1 MSAPM
6 TDIPNT
12 PTNLYTTNKSTKFY
26 THDDKG
32 FVQLPRPS
40 ASEAKEGETP
50 PNWLDPSLFVIPVMA
65 TEKWVKRFIQ
75 MTHDRKYKY
84 LRYDTFYNT
93 KEATGFRL
101 HIMKD
106 SSYEIMSTA
115 LFIAISSL
123 TPQEIKDNIEKS
135 ACKDVIGPDGEEYLE
150 ITPTSNLRK
159 IADKALKDAI
169 ERNDGNNHGTATDAD
184 DFIIINLGGVKGKF
198 FFRITY
204 ASLILPSLSHDND
217 NDEQFVIGTTCA
229 IAPGEDTHFQIIPND
244 STVNNSDSKNLGDL
258 LSNFRDTT
266 ILITSQDPC
275 KIKNVG
281 IVNVI
286 AIMTRGKQIHVS
298 LSDIAA
304 LTYCGN
310 GSLGV
315 LDINLSKA
323 IQPTKLATTRA
334 KKKELKV
341 CVDASGSMWENKA
354 IRNNTTLGINKEV
367 FDMIETRIANESE
380 ITIGYM
386 AFDGN
391 IIPEWS
397 IKKSIVCDTGNIKQI
412 LDDLREEIDNT
423 IKIQGARGSTD
434 FTTCFDS
441 NNPNP
446 YRSLLLITDGCHNGS
461 SIGDLLTRIDE
472 YCKSAECVYIALL
485 GIGPYADL
493 PLLHKMAQ
501 VVHDNNHVCEVFSS
515 TFFPGSDSV
524 DDEVDITYNAIVDR
538 FTSIMFEQNSY
549 NILLPEGYN
558 IIHAD
563 MNNHTIDG
571 NKISFK
577 APGGNIKLIV
587 ACPPTDDLK
596 ITVND
601 TELSCDI
608 RKQDNPHAMRYHLVT
623 RKFYIEANDND
634 PRVKIVNTWLIKN
647 SLTSHL
653 VSSEYK
659 WHQNFGGKVA
669 PVATKYEDGIPKLNI
684 PPMIRT
690 PIAPNTVL
698 APLLKRLKDLND
710 EIEDDKR
717 ENGYYG
723 RPRGIG
729 RGPTRGVG
737 GITRSANRGPT
748 RGSGTMQAVF
758 KKSETNNQPIKTR
771 SHTPID
777 ILYIQDIDNFLT
789 CNNTYHGEWTWYHIM
804 NTINI
809 TTYELLKQSH
819 SVIVQLIDINLK
831 FKTIMNFKIHITNVI
846 TSLISIFENLKTTRS
861 DSDIFTSHSAD
872 IITTYSSVI
881 DAITSDVAQLKLSF
895 TQYQDEFKVLSDNE
909 HIKAASP
916 NMYIYDIFATQR
928 TNHAELITIIE
939 SFDKEIMKCPMKEEI
954 AQLFTSNTT
963 MKEEIAQLF
972 TPNIMSD

>member
-1 MSAPM
+1 
-6 TDIPNT
+6 
-12 PTNLYTTNKSTKFY
+12 
-26 THDDKG
+26 
-32 FVQLPRPS
+32 
-40 ASEAKEGETP
+40 
-50 PNWLDPSLFVIPVMA
+50 
-65 TEKWVKRFIQ
+65 
-75 MTHDRKYKY
+75 
-84 LRYDTFYNT
+84 
-93 KEATGFRL
+93 
-101 HIMKD
+101 
-106 SSYEIMSTA
+106 
-115 LFIAISSL
+115 
-123 TPQEIKDNIEKS
+123 
-135 ACKDVIGPDGEEYLE
+135 
-150 ITPTSNLRK
+150 
-159 IADKALKDAI
+159 
-169 ERNDGNNHGTATDAD
+169 
-184 DFIIINLGGVKGKF
+184 
-198 FFRITY
+198 
-204 ASLILPSLSHDND
+204 
-217 NDEQFVIGTTCA
+217 
-229 IAPGEDTHFQIIPND
+229 
-244 STVNNSDSKNLGDL
+244 
-258 LSNFRDTT
+258 
-266 ILITSQDPC
+266 
-275 KIKNVG
+275 
-281 IVNVI
+281 
-286 AIMTRGKQIHVS
+286 MTRRKQIHVS
-298 LSDIAA
+298 LSDIAV
-304 LTYCGN
+304 LTYCGY
-310 GSLGV
+310 GSLAV

-323 IQPTKLATTRA
+323 IEPTKLATTRA

-341 CVDASGSMWENKA
+341 CVDASGSMWENKT

-367 FDMIETRIANESE
+367 FDMIEKRIADESE

-397 IKKSIVCDTGNIKQI
+397 IRKSIVGTSDNLKKI
-412 LDDLREEIDNT
+412 LGDFREEIDNT

-446 YRSLLLITDGCHNGS
+446 YRSMLIVTDGCHNGS
-461 SIGDLLTRIDE
+461 STGDLLTRIDE
-472 YCKSAECVYIALL
+472 YCKSAECLYIALM
-485 GIGPYADL
+485 GIGPNADL

-515 TFFPGSDSV
+515 TFVPGSDSV

-538 FTSIMFEQNSY
+538 FTSIIFEQNSY
-549 NILLPEGYN
+549 NILLPEGCN

-577 APGGNIKLIV
+577 ASGGSIKLIV
-587 ACPPTDDLK
+587 ECLPTDDLK

-601 TELSCDI
+601 TELSCNI
-608 RKQDNPHAMRYHLVT
+608 RKQDNPHAMRNHIVT

-634 PRVKIVNTWLIKN
+634 PRVDSVNDWLIKN

-659 WHQNFGGKVA
+659 WLQDLGGKVA

-684 PPMIRT
+684 TPIIPT

-737 GITRSANRGPT
+737 GITRGPTRGPT

-758 KKSETNNQPIKTR
+758 KKSETNNQLIKTR
-771 SHTPID
+771 SHKPID
-777 ILYIQDIDNFLT
+777 ILHIQDIDNFLT
-789 CNNTYHGEWTWYHIM
+789 YNNTCYGEWTWYHIM

-846 TSLISIFENLKTTRS
+846 ASLISIFENLKTTRS

-881 DAITSDVAQLKLSF
+881 DAIISDVKQLKLNF

>member
-1 MSAPM
+1 
-6 TDIPNT
+6 
-12 PTNLYTTNKSTKFY
+12 
-26 THDDKG
+26 
-32 FVQLPRPS
+32 
-40 ASEAKEGETP
+40 
-50 PNWLDPSLFVIPVMA
+50 
-65 TEKWVKRFIQ
+65 
-75 MTHDRKYKY
+75 
-84 LRYDTFYNT
+84 
-93 KEATGFRL
+93 
-101 HIMKD
+101 
-106 SSYEIMSTA
+106 
-115 LFIAISSL
+115 
-123 TPQEIKDNIEKS
+123 
-135 ACKDVIGPDGEEYLE
+135 
-150 ITPTSNLRK
+150 
-159 IADKALKDAI
+159 
-169 ERNDGNNHGTATDAD
+169 
-184 DFIIINLGGVKGKF
+184 LGCVKGKF

-204 ASLILPSLSHDND
+204 SSLILPSLSPDND

-286 AIMTRGKQIHVS
+286 AIMTRRKQIHVS
-298 LSDIAA
+298 LSDIAV
-304 LTYCGN
+304 LTYCGY

-524 DDEVDITYNAIVDR
+524 DNEVDITYNAIVDR
-538 FTSIMFEQNSY
+538 FTSIIFDQNSY
-549 NILLPEGYN
+549 NILLPEGCN

-577 APGGNIKLIV
+577 AFGGSIKLIV
-587 ACPPTDDLK
+587 VCPHTDDLK

-601 TELSCDI
+601 TELSCNI
-608 RKQDNPHAMRYHLVT
+608 QKQDNPHAIKDYIVT

-634 PRVKIVNTWLIKN
+634 PLVDIVNDWLIKH

-669 PVATKYEDGIPKLNI
+669 PVATKYEDGIPKLTITPII
-684 PPMIRT
+684 PT

-698 APLLKRLKDLND
+698 TTLTEQVKDLN
-710 EIEDDKR
+710 EKIENDKR
-717 ENGYYG
+717 ENAYYG
-723 RPRGIG
+723 RPIGIG
-729 RGPTRGVG
+729 RGPTRGIGGITRGVG
-737 GITRSANRGPT
+737 GITRGVGGINRGVNRGPT

-771 SHTPID
+771 SHKPID
-777 ILYIQDIDNFLT
+777 ILHIQDIDNFLT
-789 CNNTYHGEWTWYHIM
+789 CNNTCHGEWTWYHIM
-804 NTINI
+804 NTINV

-819 SVIVQLIDINLK
+819 SVIVQLIDINMK

-846 TSLISIFENLKTTRS
+846 DSLISIFENLKTTRS
-861 DSDIFTSHSAD
+861 EYDDTVVRYDSAD

-881 DAITSDVAQLKLSF
+881 DAITSDIKQLKLNF
-895 TQYQDEFKVLSDNE
+895 ALYQDEFKVLSDNE

-916 NMYIYDIFATQR
+916 EMYLYDLFTKEQ
-928 TNHAELITIIE
+928 TNHTELITIFE
-939 SFDKEIMKCPMKEEI
+939 SFDKEIIKCPMKED
-954 AQLFTSNTT
+954 
-963 MKEEIAQLF
+963 IAQLF
-972 TPNIMSD
+972 TPNTIMSD

>member
-135 ACKDVIGPDGEEYLE
+135 ACKDVIGPDGEEYIE
-150 ITPTSNLRK
+150 ITSTSNLRK
-159 IADKALKDAI
+159 IADEALKNAI
-169 ERNDGNNHGTATDAD
+169 KKNDGNNHGTATDAD

-198 FFRITY
+198 FFRINY
-204 ASLILPSLSHDND
+204 ASLILPSLSPDND

-229 IAPGEDTHFQIIPND
+229 IAPGEDTRFQIILND
-244 STVNNSDSKNLGDL
+244 DTTFNNSDSKILGDL

-286 AIMTRGKQIHVS
+286 AIITRRKQIHAS
-298 LSDIAA
+298 LSDIAV
-304 LTYCGN
+304 LTYCDN

-323 IQPTKLATTRA
+323 IEPTKLETTRA

-341 CVDASGSMWENKA
+341 CVDASGSMWENKT

-367 FDMIETRIANESE
+367 FNMIETRIADESE
-380 ITIGYM
+380 ITIEYM

-391 IIPEWS
+391 KIPEWS
-397 IKKSIVCDTGNIKQI
+397 IRKSIVCDTGNIKQI
-412 LDDLREEIDNT
+412 LGDFREEVDNT

-446 YRSLLLITDGCHNGS
+446 YRSMLFLTDGCHNGS
-461 SIGDLLTRIDE
+461 SIGDLLTTIDE
-472 YCKSAECVYIALL
+472 YCKSAERLYIALM
-485 GIGPYADL
+485 GIGPCADL

-538 FTSIMFEQNSY
+538 FTSIIFEQNSY
-549 NILLPEGYN
+549 NILLPEGCN

-577 APGGNIKLIV
+577 ASGGSIKLIV
-587 ACPPTDDLK
+587 KCPPTDNLK
-596 ITVND
+596 ITFND
-601 TELSCDI
+601 TERSCYI
-608 RKQDNPHAMRYHLVT
+608 RKQGNPHAMRNHIVT

-634 PRVKIVNTWLIKN
+634 PRVDIVNDWLIKN

-659 WHQNFGGKVA
+659 WFQDLGGKVA
-669 PVATKYEDGIPKLNI
+669 PVATKYEDGIPKVNI
-684 PPMIRT
+684 TPIIPT
-690 PIAPNTVL
+690 PIAPNTML
-698 APLLKRLKDLND
+698 TTLLKRLKDIND
-710 EIEDDKR
+710 EIEDDKL
-717 ENGYYG
+717 ENAYYG
-723 RPRGIG
+723 RPIGIG

-737 GITRSANRGPT
+737 GITRGGGVITRSVNRGPT

-771 SHTPID
+771 SHKPID
-777 ILYIQDIDNFLT
+777 ILHIQDIDNFLT
-789 CNNTYHGEWTWYHIM
+789 CNNTCHGEWTWYHIM

-846 TSLISIFENLKTTRS
+846 ASLISIFENLKTTRS

-881 DAITSDVAQLKLSF
+881 DAITSDVKQLKLSF

-916 NMYIYDIFATQR
+916 NMYIFDVFTTEQ
-928 TNHAELITIIE
+928 TNHKELITIIE

-954 AQLFTSNTT
+954 AQLFTPNT
-963 MKEEIAQLF
+963 
-972 TPNIMSD
+972 IMCD